1 MAEYGLATEMPA
13 ALVDAYQ
20 AFTGRLAER
29 VAIEERK
36 VQAEKRRAERE
47 HDKVDRTE
55 AAKRSKVQQ
64 DKQAPEKAKLP
75 EIPKIQY
82 PIEDEELT
90 KADRK
95 DEVGKTTGLRLAPI
109 YNGTCRSLLR
119 SDSEAG
125 GLWVQASERTGGGE
139 ALLVDNLRANFTRAH
154 LCPRLAHRE
163 LLPSPTRNF

>member
-36 VQAEKRRAERE
+36 VQAEKRRAGRE

-95 DEVGKTTGLRLAPI
+95 DEVGTQQG
-109 YNGTCRSLLR
+109 
-119 SDSEAG
+119 
-125 GLWVQASERTGGGE
+125 
-139 ALLVDNLRANFTRAH
+139 
-154 LCPRLAHRE
+154 
-163 LLPSPTRNF
+163 